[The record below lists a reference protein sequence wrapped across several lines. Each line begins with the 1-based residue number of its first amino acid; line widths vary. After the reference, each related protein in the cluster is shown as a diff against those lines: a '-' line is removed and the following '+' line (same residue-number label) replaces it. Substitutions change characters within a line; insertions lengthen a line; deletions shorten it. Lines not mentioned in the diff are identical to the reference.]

1 MITNVYQRK
10 DGRFEGR
17 ITVGRIGGK
26 RQYKA
31 FFGKTPDD
39 VITKMTDYRERL
51 VETVAVCKT
60 FSEVF
65 DEWFQSISIRVKDS
79 TLANYVLKAEKHILP
94 VFANDDI
101 TDIKQSNIYQF
112 IRKKQDSG
120 LSNRYIS
127 DILVLMKSVFKYAVR
142 TYRIFNP
149 MEWLVMPKK
158 EKTEIRLLTEA
169 EEKRLMQIVMTDQN
183 LTTLGI
189 ALAKMTGLRI
199 GELCALKWADIDLE
213 KRILTVSK
221 TLQRIQVKGGST
233 KTRLILTEPKS
244 ETSKRSIPIPECLIE
259 FLRKF
264 QGDPEQ
270 FVLSGKAKP
279 IEPRTMQY
287 RFTTILKNGN
297 LPSVHFHA
305 LRHMFASNCVRLGFD
320 IKSLSEI
327 LGHSGVEITLNRYV
341 HSSFEQKTEF
351 MDRLKLAV

>member
-39 VITKMTDYRERL
+39 VITKMTDYRERI
-51 VETVAVCKT
+51 VETAAVCKT
-60 FSEVF
+60 FAEVF

-94 VFANDDI
+94 VFANNDI

-149 MEWLVMPKK
+149 MEGLVMPKK

-169 EEKRLMQIVMTDQN
+169 EEKRLMQIVMADQN

-221 TLQRIQVKGGST
+221 TMQRIQCPTASSRNASSRCPCPQST
-233 KTRLILTEPKS
+233 PLRTNGLQAPYRSDTVCPADISAIDRAEP
-244 ETSKRSIPIPECLIE
+244 P
-259 FLRKF
+259 
-264 QGDPEQ
+264 
-270 FVLSGKAKP
+270 V
-279 IEPRTMQY
+279 
-287 RFTTILKNGN
+287 
-297 LPSVHFHA
+297 
-305 LRHMFASNCVRLGFD
+305 
-320 IKSLSEI
+320 
-327 LGHSGVEITLNRYV
+327 
-341 HSSFEQKTEF
+341 
-351 MDRLKLAV
+351 

>member
-17 ITVGRIGGK
+17 ITVSRIDGK

-31 FFGKTPDD
+31 FFGRTPDD
-39 VITKMTDYRERL
+39 VITKMTNYRERL

-79 TLANYVLKAEKHILP
+79 TLANYGLKAEKNILP

-101 TDIKQSNIYQF
+101 TDIKQSNIYHF
-112 IRKKQDSG
+112 IRKKKDNG
-120 LSNRYIS
+120 LSNHYIS

-149 MEWLVMPKK
+149 MEGLVMPKK

-213 KRILTVSK
+213 KRILKV
-221 TLQRIQVKGGST
+221 
-233 KTRLILTEPKS
+233 IL
-244 ETSKRSIPIPECLIE
+244 
-259 FLRKF
+259 
-264 QGDPEQ
+264 
-270 FVLSGKAKP
+270 
-279 IEPRTMQY
+279 
-287 RFTTILKNGN
+287 
-297 LPSVHFHA
+297 SV
-305 LRHMFASNCVRLGFD
+305 
-320 IKSLSEI
+320 
-327 LGHSGVEITLNRYV
+327 
-341 HSSFEQKTEF
+341 
-351 MDRLKLAV
+351 

>member
-1 MITNVYQRK
+1 MVSVHLDPSQGLN
-10 DGRFEGR
+10 
-17 ITVGRIGGK
+17 IGKLCPQNG
-26 RQYKA
+26 
-31 FFGKTPDD
+31 
-39 VITKMTDYRERL
+39 
-51 VETVAVCKT
+51 
-60 FSEVF
+60 
-65 DEWFQSISIRVKDS
+65 
-79 TLANYVLKAEKHILP
+79 KHILP
-94 VFANDDI
+94 VYANDDI

-149 MEWLVMPKK
+149 MEGLVMPKK

-221 TLQRIQVKGGST
+221 TLQRIQIKGGST
-233 KTRLILTEPKS
+233 KTKLILTEPKS
-244 ETSKRSIPIPECLIE
+244 ETSKRSIPILECLIV

-270 FVLSGKAKP
+270 FVLSGKTKP

-287 RFTTILKNGN
+287 SIR
-297 LPSVHFHA
+297 
-305 LRHMFASNCVRLGFD
+305 VR
-320 IKSLSEI
+320 
-327 LGHSGVEITLNRYV
+327 
-341 HSSFEQKTEF
+341 
-351 MDRLKLAV
+351 

>member
-1 MITNVYQRK
+1 MRRY
-10 DGRFEGR
+10 
-17 ITVGRIGGK
+17 
-26 RQYKA
+26 Y
-31 FFGKTPDD
+31 
-39 VITKMTDYRERL
+39 
-51 VETVAVCKT
+51 
-60 FSEVF
+60 
-65 DEWFQSISIRVKDS
+65 
-79 TLANYVLKAEKHILP
+79 
-94 VFANDDI
+94 DDI
-101 TDIKQSNIYQF
+101 TGIKQSNIYQF

-149 MEWLVMPKK
+149 MEGLVMPKK

-199 GELCALKWADIDLE
+199 GELCTLKWADIDLE

-221 TLQRIQVKGGST
+221 TLQRIQIKGGST
-233 KTRLILTEPKS
+233 KTKLILTEPKS

-270 FVLSGKAKP
+270 FVLSGKTKP

-287 RFTTILKNGN
+287 SIR
-297 LPSVHFHA
+297 
-305 LRHMFASNCVRLGFD
+305 VR
-320 IKSLSEI
+320 
-327 LGHSGVEITLNRYV
+327 
-341 HSSFEQKTEF
+341 
-351 MDRLKLAV
+351 